1 MEIITEIWEIITH
14 GILFIS
20 SYSFLFIIIAIR
32 YLDTHPYQSVIV
44 LIIVF
49 SSFAFLTQS
58 WEIYKGRSNR
68 SFFVENVVDNT
79 SETLTY
85 LIPYIIAFLGLQLT
99 KWQDIFSF
107 LILLGIVFVVYI
119 RSNLILM
126 NPILNAIGYKFYKV
140 KIGTGPDIL
149 IITKKDLKAGIT
161 IKTKRISK
169 GLYLLGDS

>member
-1 MEIITEIWEIITH
+1 MDILTEIWELLTQ

-20 SYSFLFIIIAIR
+20 SYSLLFIIIAVR
-32 YLDTHPYQSVIV
+32 YYDTHPLQSSIV
-44 LIIVF
+44 IIVVIF
-49 SSFAFLTQS
+49 SYVVLTQS
-58 WEIYKGRSNR
+58 FRIFKGRSNR
-68 SFFVENVVDNT
+68 HFSVESVSDET

-140 KIGTGPDIL
+140 KIGPGPDI
-149 IITKKDLKAGIT
+149 IVITKKDLKASIT